1 MWLPVSASNKT
12 KGCVLKF
19 YCEDFLELEAK
30 CETEIELDIP
40 ENPPLAHDV
49 RKSSCVNI
57 CENHFDIVINSRFA
71 CRLSTKKLKQFIIS
85 VEDNRTQKLEVW

>member
-19 YCEDFLELEAK
+19 YCEDFLELEEK

-40 ENPPLAHDV
+40 ENPPWHMM
-49 RKSSCVNI
+49 
-57 CENHFDIVINSRFA
+57 
-71 CRLSTKKLKQFIIS
+71 
-85 VEDNRTQKLEVW
+85 LEIQLCKYL